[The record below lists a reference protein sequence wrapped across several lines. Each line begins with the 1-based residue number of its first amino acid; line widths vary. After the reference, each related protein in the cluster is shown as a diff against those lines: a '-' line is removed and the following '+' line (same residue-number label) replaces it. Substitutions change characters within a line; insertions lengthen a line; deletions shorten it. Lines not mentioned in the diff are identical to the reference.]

1 MNINELSED
10 ARALIYFHIR
20 ATEQRF
26 TGNISNDLTIPYVKW
41 RENTLVNLSI
51 GGVEINNATKKFG
64 GIIRLTEPEN
74 ALIAIQKSL
83 KGNVQREL
91 VRQLLW
97 KFMDEL
103 EFDMHLN
110 TDIAY
115 NYKWTLV
122 NHIIKDK
129 LFG

>member
-1 MNINELSED
+1 MQLNELSIE

-20 ATEQRF
+20 ATEQRL

-41 RENTLVNLSI
+41 RENALENLSI

-74 ALIAIQKSL
+74 SLIAIQKSL
-83 KGNVQREL
+83 KGNVQRGL

-97 KFMDEL
+97 EFMDEL
-103 EFDMHLN
+103 EFDMHIN
-110 TDIAY
+110 SDIAY